1 MYSDMTPYKVVI
13 HRGGTSKGIFIKE
26 NELPKDPEA
35 RSRVIRAIFG
45 TRTAGRLTAWAVLMC

>member
-45 TRTAGRLTAWAVLMC
+45 TPDRPGD

>member
-26 NELPKDPEA
+26 NELPKDPTTVLPTA
-35 RSRVIRAIFG
+35 RR
-45 TRTAGRLTAWAVLMC
+45 